1 MGELAIRH
9 EKNKTSGRYVVDLAP
24 GMVGEMTY
32 QRVNLN
38 KIAIDHTRVP
48 PEFRGKNIAS
58 KLMVFA
64 IEQAKKNKDKIVPE
78 CSYVQVQFARHK
90 EWANLLAN

>member
-1 MGELAIRH
+1 MCELAIRH

-24 GMVGEMTY
+24 VMIGEMTY

-48 PEFRGKNIAS
+48 PEFRGKNIAA
-58 KLMVFA
+58 KLMEFA
-64 IEQAKKNKDKIVPE
+64 IKQAKKNRDKIVPE
-78 CSYVQVQFARHK
+78 CSYVRVQFARHK
-90 EWANLLAN
+90 EWANLLAS